1 MSKQVRQMI
10 GLVCSVVLYY
20 IVHEGAHLVMA
31 LHYGVF
37 KTVRFLGLVG
47 IQVDV
52 YGERM
57 TDLQMGIL
65 CLAGAVATF
74 LVGWL
79 LVLLR
84 GQICKAKSPV
94 FRAVMWYTSIV
105 MLLLDPLY
113 LSILCSFFGG
123 GDMNGIRLLFPEMA
137 ARVVFAAI
145 GVGHGWVL
153 WKMLLP
159 NYKQS
164 FDNMGGS
171 Q

>member
-10 GLVCSVVLYY
+10 GLVCAVMLYY
-20 IVHEGAHLVMA
+20 ILHEGAHLVMA
-31 LHYGVF
+31 LRYGVF
-37 KTVRFLGLVG
+37 KTVRFLGLAG

-57 TDLQMGIL
+57 TDLQMGIF

-74 LVGWL
+74 LTGWL

-84 GQICKAKSPV
+84 GRICKAKSPV
-94 FRAVMWYTSIV
+94 FRAAMWYTSIV

-137 ARVVFAAI
+137 ARVVFAVI
-145 GVGHGWVL
+145 GVVNGWVL
-153 WKMLLP
+153 WKVLLP
-159 NYKQS
+159 SYTKS
-164 FDNMGGS
+164 FEQGE
-171 Q
+171 